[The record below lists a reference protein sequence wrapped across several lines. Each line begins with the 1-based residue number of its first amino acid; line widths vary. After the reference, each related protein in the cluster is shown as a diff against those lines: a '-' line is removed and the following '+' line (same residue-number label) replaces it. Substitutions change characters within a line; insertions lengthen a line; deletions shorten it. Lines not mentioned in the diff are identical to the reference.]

1 VACWLF
7 LVSLFV
13 WLLALP
19 HRRQPRPWMFV
30 GAIVLAARLFG
41 AGYLP
46 AAFGIGMPHALL
58 PLARIVRLN
67 ALVGAVTGTLFWKFG
82 LEHAMVAHFSADLV
96 LHVAIPL
103 ASAL

>member
-67 ALVGAVTGTLFWKFG
+67 ALVGAVTGAPF
-82 LEHAMVAHFSADLV
+82 
-96 LHVAIPL
+96 
-103 ASAL
+103 